1 MIRRPPRSTRTDTLF
16 PYTTLFRS
24 AFAPL
29 LAALPSVSER
39 LVTCTICGNID
50 THDPC
55 AICAAPPRDAR
66 SLCVVEGVSDLWALD
81 KSRPFPCPYHRLGGR
96 LSSLQGGPP
105 PALKLYPPVAPGPRA
120 GPRTFGARAA
130 AT

>member
-29 LAALPSVSER
+29 LAALQSVSER

-55 AICAAPPRDAR
+55 AICADPRRDAR
-66 SLCVVEGVSDLWALD
+66 SLCVVEDVSDLWALD
-81 KSRPFPCPYHRLGGR
+81 KSRPFPGQYHVLGGP
-96 LSSLQGGPP
+96 LSALEGVPP
-105 PALKLYPPVAPGPRA
+105 PDLSHDPLVRCRKGVVGGKNCIRQDDL
-120 GPRTFGARAA
+120 
-130 AT
+130 